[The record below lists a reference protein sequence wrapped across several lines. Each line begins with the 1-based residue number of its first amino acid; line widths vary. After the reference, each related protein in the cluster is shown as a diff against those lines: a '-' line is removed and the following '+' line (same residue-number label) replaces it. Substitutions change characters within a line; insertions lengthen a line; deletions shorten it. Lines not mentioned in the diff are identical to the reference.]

1 MDFLC
6 EYFLS
11 FLILLGSSADSQIK
25 SDVNSLTLFLQGF
38 TTVFIKSSLRFLIK
52 LAWSIWYSF
61 SSPYLPFFTHSKILL
76 TYLNNNYNSKIHY
89 RIRIWRK
96 GLVQLL
102 FVLFQCNFQYLS
114 GFWKCYS
121 WFQFPPII
129 INLAYIFCS
138 HDFRR

>member
-6 EYFLS
+6 EYFLY

-52 LAWSIWYSF
+52 LAWSIWYSS
-61 SSPYLPFFTHSKILL
+61 SSPHLPFFTHAKILL

-96 GLVQLL
+96 YLVQLL
-102 FVLFQCNFQYLS
+102 FVLFQCNSQYLS

-121 WFQFPPII
+121 WFQLPTCNHKFGIY
-129 INLAYIFCS
+129 LL
-138 HDFRR
+138 